1 MEMSTATLFGQILG
15 LLFLMLIFYLIAL
28 VPISLKKIAGQLSEI
43 KDELRKK
50 NNQTGS
56 SR

>member
-1 MEMSTATLFGQILG
+1 MEMSTATLIGQILG
-15 LLFLMLIFYLIAL
+15 LLFLAIIVYLIAL
-28 VPISLKKIAGQLSEI
+28 VPISLKRIAGHLAEI

-50 NNQTGS
+50 NDQTGS